1 MKYVKFNIKFII
13 MILLIFIL
21 INIFFYNSFKLIEPN
36 ETTDKLNNISK
47 KWNEKVNKQIIAAEP
62 PPINTKKKKQI

>member
-36 ETTDKLNNISK
+36 ETIDKLNNISK

-62 PPINTKKKKQI
+62 PISKNNK

>member
-1 MKYVKFNIKFII
+1 

-47 KWNEKVNKQIIAAEP
+47 NWNEKVNKQIIAAEP
-62 PPINTKKKKQI
+62 PIS